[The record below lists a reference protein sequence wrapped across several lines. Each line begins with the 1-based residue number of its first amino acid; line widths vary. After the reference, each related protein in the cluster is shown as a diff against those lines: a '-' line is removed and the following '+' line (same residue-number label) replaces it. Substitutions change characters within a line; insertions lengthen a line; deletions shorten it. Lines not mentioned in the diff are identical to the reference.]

1 MSDREKAIQILNEI
15 PDYNIG
21 YIVSYLQG
29 YLNGVTDSE
38 ETPNA
43 ETMEAIREGDEML
56 ENGTGQ
62 RFEGST
68 EDFFNMILEE
78 Q

>member
-15 PDYNIG
+15 PDYKIG

-29 YLNGVTDSE
+29 YLHGVTDSE
-38 ETPNA
+38 EIPNA
-43 ETMEAIREGDEML
+43 ETLEAIREGDEML

>member
-1 MSDREKAIQILNEI
+1 MSDREKVFQLLDYVPDEKMSYIIGFIQGLTITENLEI
-15 PDYNIG
+15 PN
-21 YIVSYLQG
+21 
-29 YLNGVTDSE
+29 T
-38 ETPNA
+38 ETL
-43 ETMEAIREGDEML
+43 EAIREGDEIL

>member
-43 ETMEAIREGDEML
+43 ETMEAIREGDEIL

>member
-1 MSDREKAIQILNEI
+1 MSDREKVFQLLDYVPDDKMSYIIGFIQGLTITENLEI
-15 PDYNIG
+15 
-21 YIVSYLQG
+21 
-29 YLNGVTDSE
+29 
-38 ETPNA
+38 PNA
-43 ETMEAIREGDEML
+43 ETLEAIKEGDEML